1 MGGFFDGLISWSI
14 HNRVVVLL
22 AAAALVVFG
31 VWSALH
37 ASLDVLPDFTPPF
50 VVVQTEASGMT
61 TLDVEQLVTGPL
73 EQVLLGTPQA
83 TLVRSTSSPG
93 LSVVTMFF
101 EEGLDIY
108 RARQFV
114 TERLQLA
121 QARLPRTVG
130 APQLMPI
137 AAPIGALLRLALT
150 SESPDQEQAMRDLR
164 TYADWTMRPRLLAIP
179 GVAQVTPLGG
189 LVERVEVQPDPAR
202 LRQRGISMADL
213 TNAVRSSQSLTGAG
227 FTETPSAR
235 LDVQMDAR
243 LRIADAIPTLGNI
256 AVASSSPSAAGS
268 VSPMPQS
275 LAPTATGLPASSIRS
290 SQSAPVRIGDVA
302 EVVSATEPA
311 VGAALYDG
319 RPAVFVQVN
328 KLPGADTVGVTRQ
341 VEQALE
347 ELKNAL
353 PAGARLEPPV
363 FRQATF
369 VATSLRSVGRAML
382 IGSILVVVILVSFL
396 RYGRLAVISLTAIP
410 LSILTASAVL
420 IAFGASINGMTL
432 GGLAIAVGEVVDD
445 AIVDV
450 ENVWR
455 RLRENAKRADP
466 APPLEIVRNASREIR
481 GSVVYAT
488 IIVAI
493 VLVPVLSLGGIAG
506 RIFSPLAHA
515 YILAISAS
523 LLVAV
528 TVTPAMCAWL
538 LPPLAEREPRVSRFA
553 VWSVERYRRIV
564 HGVVDRPRLVFAVT
578 AILAVGAAIA
588 LPFIGGRF
596 LPEFREST
604 LIGHVTAVPGT
615 SLSEATRL
623 AAAVD
628 MQLRQSGVAS
638 HTSASMGRAALSED
652 ALPVHA
658 LEFNIVLK
666 DVSAEWD
673 QIVLGAAKAIGA
685 VPGLAFTVEAFLGE
699 RINEILSGE
708 TAPVVV
714 KVRGPDLQR
723 LRALAAQVAATAGQT
738 PGLGAIRPDPQID
751 VPQIRVRPDGVQL
764 ARYGITPADV
774 AADVVGWRQGE
785 TSTQILGRDGR
796 IVNVAI
802 AGPPAMRERE
812 ALGDV
817 PIDTPGSGPIN
828 LSALARIEEVPAPAL
843 VNHEN
848 GERRIAIGIDVPG
861 GGLSGAVS
869 DLERRLNAIQL
880 PQGYGIEVTGE
891 ALARRQAAQQ
901 LLLVGGLVMLGIF
914 MLLSI
919 AFSSLRDATVTMI
932 NFPLGLIGGVIGAL
946 LTPEGLSV
954 AGLVGFVTLFGI
966 ISRNGIMLVA
976 HKQLLDAEHPNED
989 PVARILRASEER
1001 LLPILMTAGAA
1012 GLGLLP
1018 LALSMESAGSELEAP
1033 MALIVV
1039 LGLITSTALNMLVI
1053 PTVYVWLARRT
1064 PRGDRPTTRT
1074 ATA

>member
-1 MGGFFDGLISWSI
+1 MGAFFDGLISWSI

-31 VWSALH
+31 VWSAFH

-50 VVVQTEASGMT
+50 VVVQTEAGGMA
-61 TLDVEQLVTGPL
+61 TLDVEQLVTRPL

-121 QARLPRTVG
+121 QARLPQTVS

-137 AAPIGALLRLALT
+137 SAPIGALLRFALT
-150 SESPDQEQAMRDLR
+150 SDSPDQEQAMRDLR
-164 TYADWTMRPRLLAIP
+164 TFADWTLRPRLLAIR

-189 LVERVEVQPDPAR
+189 FVERVEVRPDPAR
-202 LRQRGISMADL
+202 MRQRGLAMADL
-213 TNAVRSSQSLTGAG
+213 TSAVRSSQSLRGAG
-227 FTETPSAR
+227 FTETASVR
-235 LDVQMDAR
+235 LDVQNDAR
-243 LRIADAIPTLGNI
+243 LRIEDAVETLGNI
-256 AVASSSPSAAGS
+256 AAASTPRSAAGTAIS
-268 VSPMPQS
+268 ARSPQPVS
-275 LAPTATGLPASSIRS
+275 
-290 SQSAPVRIGDVA
+290 VRIGDVA

-347 ELKNAL
+347 ELKSAL

-369 VATSLRSVGRAML
+369 VATSLRGVGRAML
-382 IGSILVVVILVSFL
+382 IGSILVILILVSFL

-410 LSILTASAVL
+410 LSILTAAAVL

-466 APPLEIVRNASREIR
+466 APPLEVVRNASREIR
-481 GSVVYAT
+481 KSVVYAT
-488 IIVAI
+488 VIVAI

-515 YILAISAS
+515 YILAIAAS
-523 LLVAV
+523 LLVAL

-538 LPPLAEREPRVSRFA
+538 LPPLAEQEPRLSRFA
-553 VWSVERYRRIV
+553 VWSVERYRRMV
-564 HGVVDRPRLVFAVT
+564 HVVVDRPGLVFAVT

-604 LIGHVTAVPGT
+604 LIGHVTAMPGT
-615 SLSEATRL
+615 SLPEATRL

-628 MQLRQSGVAS
+628 AQLRQSGVAS
-638 HTSASMGRAALSED
+638 HTSASIGRATLSED
-652 ALPVHA
+652 ALPIHA

-673 QIVLGAAKAIGA
+673 QLVLSAAKAIGA

-714 KVRGPDLQR
+714 KVRGADLQR
-723 LRALAAQVAATAGQT
+723 LRALAAEVAATAGQT

-751 VPQIRVRPDGVQL
+751 VPQIRVRPDGAQL
-764 ARYGITPADV
+764 ARYGITPAEL

-785 TSTQILGRDGR
+785 TATQILGRNGR

-802 AGPPAMRERE
+802 AGPPAMRARE

-843 VNHEN
+843 IHHEN

-901 LLLVGGLVMLGIF
+901 LVLVGGLVMLGIF
-914 MLLSI
+914 MLLAI

-932 NFPLGLIGGVIGAL
+932 NFPLGLIGGVVGAL

-1018 LALSMESAGSELEAP
+1018 LALSMEAAGTELEAP

-1039 LGLITSTALNMLVI
+1039 LGLVTSTALNMLVI
-1053 PTVYVWLARRT
+1053 PTIYVWLARRT
-1064 PRGDRPTTRT
+1064 PRRDRPTPRT

>member
-1 MGGFFDGLISWSI
+1 MGAFFDGLISWSI

-22 AAAALVVFG
+22 AAVALVAFG
-31 VWSALH
+31 VWSAIH

-50 VVVQTEASGMT
+50 VVIQTEATGMA
-61 TLDVEQLVTGPL
+61 TLDVEQLVTRPV
-73 EQVLLGTPQA
+73 EQILLGTPQA

-93 LSVVTMFF
+93 LSVVTLFF

-121 QARLPRTVG
+121 QARLPQMVG

-137 AAPIGALLRLALT
+137 SAPIGALLRLALT
-150 SESPDQEQAMRDLR
+150 SDAPDQGQALRDLR
-164 TYADWTMRPRLLAIP
+164 TFADWRLRPHLLAIP

-189 LVERVEVQPDPAR
+189 FVERVEVQPDPTR
-202 LRQRGISMADL
+202 LQQRGVSMADVA
-213 TNAVRSSQSLTGAG
+213 NAVRASQSLTGAG
-227 FTETPSAR
+227 FTETASAR
-235 LDVQMDAR
+235 LDVQNDAR
-243 LRIADAIPTLGNI
+243 LRLEDAAATLSNI
-256 AVASSSPSAAGS
+256 TISSSPAPRPPSPGQEGTAPRNGRAAAAVLS
-268 VSPMPQS
+268 S
-275 LAPTATGLPASSIRS
+275 LVG
-290 SQSAPVRIGDVA
+290 PVRIGDVA
-302 EVVSATEPA
+302 EVVLAVEPP

-328 KLPGADTVGVTRQ
+328 KLPGADTVRVTEQ
-341 VEQALE
+341 VELALE
-347 ELKNAL
+347 DLKAAL
-353 PAGARLEPPV
+353 PAGARIEPPV

-369 VATSLRSVGRAML
+369 VATSVRSVGRAML
-382 IGSILVVVILVSFL
+382 IGTILVIIILVSFL

-410 LSILTASAVL
+410 LSILTAAAVL
-420 IAFGASINGMTL
+420 IFFGASINGMTL

-455 RLRENAKRADP
+455 RLRENVKRNDP
-466 APPLEIVRNASREIR
+466 RPPLEVVRAASREIR

-493 VLVPVLSLGGIAG
+493 VLIPVLSLGGIAG

-523 LLVAV
+523 LLVAL

-538 LPPLAEREPRVSRFA
+538 LPPLAAREPRLSRLA
-553 VWSVERYRRIV
+553 VWTLERYRRIV
-564 HGVVDRPRLVFAVT
+564 HAVVERPRMVFAVIV
-578 AILAVGAAIA
+578 ILTVGAAVA

-596 LPEFREST
+596 LPEFKEST

-615 SLSEATRL
+615 SLPETMRL

-628 MQLRQSGVAS
+628 RELRSAGVAS
-638 HTSASMGRAALSED
+638 HTSAVMGRSELSED
-652 ALPVHA
+652 ALPIYS

-666 DVSAEWD
+666 NTSGEWD
-673 QIVLGAAKAIGA
+673 QLTLDTAKAIGR

-723 LRALAAQVAATAGQT
+723 LRVLAAQVAATAGQT

-751 VPQIRVRPDGVQL
+751 VPQIRIRPDGIQL
-764 ARYGITPADV
+764 ARYRVTPAEL
-774 AADVVGWRQGE
+774 AADVVWWRQGE
-785 TSTQILGRDGR
+785 TVTQILGRDGR
-796 IVNVAI
+796 VVNVAV
-802 AGPPAMRERE
+802 AGPPATRERA
-812 ALGDV
+812 ALDDL
-817 PIDTPGSGPIN
+817 PIDTPDSGAVN
-828 LSALARIEEVPAPAL
+828 LATLARIEAVPAPAL
-843 VNHEN
+843 INHEN

-869 DLERRLNAIQL
+869 DLEQRLKAIQL
-880 PQGYGIEVTGE
+880 PQGYRIEVTGE

-901 LLLVGGLVMLGIF
+901 LVLVGALVLLGIF
-914 MLLSI
+914 MLLAI
-919 AFSSLRDATVTMI
+919 AFTSLRDATITLV
-932 NFPLGLIGGVIGAL
+932 NFPLGLIGGVLGAL
-946 LTPEGLSV
+946 VTPGGLSV

-966 ISRNGIMLVA
+966 IARNGIMLVA
-976 HKQLLDAEHPNED
+976 HKQLLDAENPHED
-989 PVARILRASEER
+989 PVARILRAAEER

-1018 LALSMESAGSELEAP
+1018 LVLSMERSGTELESP

-1039 LGLITSTALNMLVI
+1039 MGLITSTALNMLVI
-1053 PTVYVWLARRT
+1053 PTIYVWLARRSERGGQPT
-1064 PRGDRPTTRT
+1064 PRT
-1074 ATA
+1074 A